1 MPEKNPPTK
10 ELQKVNNVPDYLD
23 TPVELLPQVAS
34 RRLTMLQKLEIYT
47 IYDLISYFP
56 REYENWSNILPVDS
70 LTDGSN
76 GSFVAIVRQKPTLQR
91 KGKMSILR
99 AVLSDGSGT
108 IRAVWFNQ
116 PYLFQKIE
124 KGESYFFRGKIRRD
138 GSHFDVTNPVIE
150 PDQPDDKLLIRPF
163 YPLTKGLKQGFLRSL
178 IENVLQEAIPYI
190 KEPLPADIR
199 REEKLCSAG
208 YAYEKIHRPSTEEEL
223 EIARKRLIYEELFLI
238 QGGLRWMKMRSRK
251 DQRAYKIH
259 LPADKQK
266 ILKENV
272 KRISFSLT
280 DDQTSVVRDI
290 LKDLDKAVPMNRLV
304 QGDVGSGKTIVAAIS
319 ILACALCGR
328 QSVFMAPTSILA
340 RQHFQTLTRF
350 LEGTGIS
357 IAILLGSTPAAEKRR
372 IRAELASGELLVL
385 IGTHA
390 VLSEKN
396 GYACLAL
403 TITDEQHRFGVRQRA
418 SFLAKENTEPHTL
431 VMSATPIPRTLA
443 LILYGDLDIS
453 VIHQIPSGRVPVET
467 YTASSKEEDRIH
479 GIVSRQVDQGRQ
491 VYYVCPVIEM
501 QDDPFEDFLGQI
513 VQKTNGILQDSTN
526 QANNGVPEEGNL
538 LSAVE
543 LFNHLLHDVFP
554 EYKIGLLHGGLKP
567 AQKEDVMERFVSGEI
582 QILIS
587 TTVIEVGVDNPN
599 ASLMIIENADRF
611 GLSQLHQLRGRIGRG
626 PYRSVCILKSDK
638 IEGLAQQRLLTL
650 CATTDGFAI
659 AEKDLELRGPGD
671 FFGTR
676 QHGIPALRIANLY
689 RDTDVLV
696 RVSAALDR
704 IFEADPNLETPS
716 SRNLLPAFLQ
726 RFGSEMNHPSL

>member
-1 MPEKNPPTK
+1 MSEKSSPTSDSH
-10 ELQKVNNVPDYLD
+10 KVNEMHDYLD
-23 TPVELLPQVAS
+23 TPVEKLPQVAS
-34 RRLTMLQKLEIYT
+34 RRLALLQKLDIYT
-47 IYDLISYFP
+47 VYDLIAYFP

-70 LTDGSN
+70 LVDGTDGS
-76 GSFVAIVRQKPTLQR
+76 FIAVVRQKPSLQR

-116 PYLFQKIE
+116 PYLLQKLE
-124 KGESYFFRGKIRRD
+124 KGASYFFRGKIRRD

-163 YPLTKGLKQGFLRSL
+163 YPLTKGLKQGILRSL
-178 IENVLQEAIPYI
+178 IELVLPMAITCI

-208 YAYEKIHRPSTEEEL
+208 FAYEKIHRPSSEEEL
-223 EIARKRLIYEELFLI
+223 EIAQKRLIYEELFLI
-238 QGGLRWMKMRSRK
+238 QGGLRWMKMRSRIE
-251 DQRAYKIH
+251 QRAYKIH
-259 LPADKQK
+259 LSPDNKK
-266 ILKENV
+266 ELKAAV
-272 KRISFSLT
+272 SRLPFTLT
-280 DDQTSVVRDI
+280 DDQKHVVRDV
-290 LKDLDKAVPMNRLV
+290 LSDLEKDVPMNRLV

-340 RQHFQTLTRF
+340 RQHFQTLSRF
-350 LEGTGIS
+350 LSDTDVS
-357 IAILLGSTPAAEKRR
+357 IALLLGSTPAVEKKR
-372 IRAELASGELLVL
+372 IRAALASGELLVL
-385 IGTHA
+385 VGTHA
-390 VLSEKN
+390 VLSEKI
-396 GYACLAL
+396 GYACLAM

-418 SFLAKENTEPHTL
+418 SFMAKENTEPHTL

-453 VIHQIPSGRVPVET
+453 VIHQIPAGRVPIET
-467 YTASSKEEDRIH
+467 YTASSPDEERVH
-479 GIVSRQVDQGRQ
+479 GIVSRQVEQGRQ

-501 QDDPFEDFLGQI
+501 QEEETMVPINE
-513 VQKTNGILQDSTN
+513 NGLM
-526 QANNGVPEEGNL
+526 
-538 LSAVE
+538 SAVD
-543 LFNHLLHDVFP
+543 LYNHLAQDIFP
-554 EYKIGLLHGGLKP
+554 DYTIGLLHGGLKP
-567 AQKEDVMERFVSGEI
+567 SQKEDVMERFVSGEI
-582 QILIS
+582 QVLVS
-587 TTVIEVGVDNPN
+587 TTVVEVGVDNPN

-638 IEGLAQQRLLTL
+638 IEGLAQKRLMTL
-650 CATTDGFAI
+650 CTTTDGFAI

-676 QHGIPALRIANLY
+676 QHGIPELRIANLY

-696 RVSAALDR
+696 RVGLALDK
-704 IFEADPNLETPS
+704 IFQSDPNLETPS
-716 SRNLLPAFLQ
+716 SKVLMPAFLQ
-726 RFGSEMNHPSL
+726 RFGSEINHPSL